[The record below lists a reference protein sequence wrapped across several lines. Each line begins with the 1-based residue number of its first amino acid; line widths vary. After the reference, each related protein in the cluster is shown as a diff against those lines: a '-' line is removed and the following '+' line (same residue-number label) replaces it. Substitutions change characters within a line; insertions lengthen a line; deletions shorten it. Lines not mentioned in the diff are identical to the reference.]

1 MVRHPHVIAGH
12 EELEFDLRAGV
23 GDGIRIIC
31 QTFDLPD
38 NVIAFQ
44 LVNAKGDLIALIM
57 RLAFLSIPVVVILRL
72 GRLGH
77 NIGAYRFGGDS
88 LIIIIR
94 RHLDV
99 HIVAAGSGGNSFAL
113 VGAVQ
118 QGHLRVSI
126 VIIFAF
132 VFHRFRGGNVVK
144 VRSLGRV
151 ADSVLTHNN
160 RTGLV
165 FFAFL
170 CNDGSLIA
178 AKLVRIR
185 YLVDKGHVFVYTGN
199 ALELK
204 CALANAFWAGQREGA
219 IPVRV
224 GLKVLQFKA
233 LKGQLFTV
241 RDSIGAHFVLG
252 AIVVVTIIHHD
263 VDRVGACFG
272 RLRHRR
278 ERAILRVILDRILR
292 GILKIH
298 LAVIGCS
305 LGLGVIRKVGA
316 VREIFAYH
324 LADIKRAFCVLV
336 ALLRYDALLV
346 DAR

>member
-1 MVRHPHVIAGH
+1 MTFLLGCGKRDFLTKCTAFFLPVHGQGVVDRLIVVRHPHVIAGH
-12 EELEFDLRAGV
+12 GELEFDMRAGV
-23 GDGIRIIC
+23 GDGIRILC

-38 NVIAFQ
+38 NVIAFL

-57 RLAFLSIPVVVILRL
+57 RLAFLTIPVVVVLRL

-77 NIGAYRFGGDS
+77 NIG
-88 LIIIIR
+88 
-94 RHLDV
+94 V
-99 HIVAAGSGGNSFAL
+99 
-113 VGAVQ
+113 
-118 QGHLRVSI
+118 
-126 VIIFAF
+126 
-132 VFHRFRGGNVVK
+132 
-144 VRSLGRV
+144 
-151 ADSVLTHNN
+151 
-160 RTGLV
+160 
-165 FFAFL
+165 
-170 CNDGSLIA
+170 
-178 AKLVRIR
+178 
-185 YLVDKGHVFVYTGN
+185 
-199 ALELK
+199 
-204 CALANAFWAGQREGA
+204 
-219 IPVRV
+219 
-224 GLKVLQFKA
+224 
-233 LKGQLFTV
+233 
-241 RDSIGAHFVLG
+241 HFVLG

-278 ERAILRVILDRILR
+278 ERAIRRDILDGILR